1 LSAAQNIFAFCFFGI
16 KMKRK
21 TINER
26 KTKPVEKKKKKKKR
40 RMRHPKNKKQSQRIC
55 KNEQSQKIN

>member
-26 KTKPVEKKKKKKKR
+26 KTKPMEKKKKKR